1 MSQVREFNGERL
13 KEARYF
19 KSMSITDLAE
29 KLNISKQMVSK
40 YENSKANPTPEILF
54 QIVRILDFPTEFY
67 FNKDKFSE
75 KSNGTFYRS
84 RFTSTQKQKAPSESI
99 KRIVTIYR
107 DFLNQYINFPELSK
121 PIVTNLDELVE
132 ECKFETMTK
141 ILRDY
146 WGLGSKPIESMMLL
160 LEEQGFVNALLSKDI
175 EKVDAF
181 GSHEFINDNNYYVII
196 SKENSSFYR
205 QQFSLAHELGH
216 WFMHTDEI
224 DPQSLDPVEYRKRE
238 SEANDFASS
247 FLLPKEEFLNDI
259 NSMGT
264 VTLVKLLALKEKW
277 NVALSAMLMRAI
289 KLNAITETEHTKLQ
303 KQISYQGWRKK
314 EPLDD
319 KLIIKPI
326 ALKQATELIVDH
338 EVVKAY
344 DIPSLISE
352 QYGRS
357 YGIAVLENAVGLK
370 KGYLAIKNQEIV
382 SLK

>member
-1 MSQVREFNGERL
+1 MREFNGERL

-19 KSMSITDLAE
+19 KSMSITDLARE
-29 KLNISKQMVSK
+29 LDISKQMVSK
-40 YENSKANPTPEILF
+40 YETSKANPTPEILF
-54 QIVRILDFPTEFY
+54 KIVRILDFPTEFY
-67 FNKDKFSE
+67 FNNDKFTEDS
-75 KSNGTFYRS
+75 KGTFYRS

-121 PIVTNLDELVE
+121 PIVDNLDDLIE
-132 ECKFETMTK
+132 ENKFETMTK
-141 ILRDY
+141 ILREH
-146 WGLGSKPIESMMLL
+146 WGLGRKPIDSMMVL
-160 LEEQGFVNALLSKDI
+160 LEEQGFVNALLPKDI

-181 GSHEFINDNNYYVII
+181 GSHEFINNNNYYVII

-247 FLLPKEEFLNDI
+247 FLLPKEEFLEDI
-259 NSMGT
+259 NNMGA
-264 VTLVKLLALKEKW
+264 VTLVNLIALKEKW
-277 NVALSAMLMRAI
+277 NVALSAMLMRAS
-289 KLNAITETEHTKLQ
+289 KLNVITEMEYTKLQ

-319 KLIIKPI
+319 KLITKPM
-326 ALKQATELIVDH
+326 ALKQATELVVDH
-338 EVVKAY
+338 GLIKAY
-344 DIPSLISE
+344 DIPSMISE
-352 QYGRS
+352 LYGRS
-357 YGIAVLENAVGLK
+357 YGVALLENAVGLE
-370 KGYLAIKNQEIV
+370 KGYLAIESKGIV